1 MLAAVLFACLA
12 VLCQPSGASTQDRT
26 LVLNGPVDADVVAQ
40 RIDLMLDEDH
50 TLQVGD
56 VAGARAGDF
65 RPITTRV
72 ADVGYSDAVVWLRL
86 RLENETE
93 ATTDWR
99 LHFKE
104 NFKQVFHVYIDGG
117 DGEPVHALAQ
127 DLDSPFSTRPVA
139 YPEVVVP
146 MVLAPGD
153 RATVYVRF
161 WTEGSTNLPLAIETA
176 SSFNEISTRNAA
188 KQFIFYGMMIILIV
202 AAAMAWVVLGHPIF
216 PAYIAYAGSTLLYL
230 MHSDGVAFQYLWP
243 NFPAFNSYASVVA
256 GGSYA
261 VFGAVFARIFLNTPK
276 YHPIV
281 DTLLVAVIVVTAT
294 MMVSG
299 LFVDPRLIKKYLIL
313 VVLFAVGL
321 FTVAALLA
329 ARKRFKQ
336 VRFYV
341 FAWLGA
347 TVSAGLMT
355 VRHWFGVEVS
365 QEFQYDSMRVVMI
378 FDAVMMGLAIVD
390 RFNQLRQERQKALRL
405 SLEQAER
412 NLDMNTR
419 LRNLEARYELALET
433 SSKHQ
438 RLMENT
444 VHDIRQPLRAL
455 RLAVQGIMND
465 RKQMPG
471 TSYSDVYDS
480 FDYLESLVAG
490 HLEDRGS
497 GVREETV
504 ADMKLGEILGS
515 VYEMFLPDAKAK
527 GLSFR
532 YVPTSVAVRIQP
544 LAIMRIFSNLVS
556 NAIKYTPSGKVLLG
570 VRRRGDTVRI
580 ELHDTGPGLTPEEFE
595 TACGRGARLASALT
609 VSDGEGYG
617 LAIVVELARRHGY
630 GLELLNRTG
639 SGTSVGLT
647 IPLAAGKGEMPYS
660 NP

>member
-1 MLAAVLFACLA
+1 
-12 VLCQPSGASTQDRT
+12 
-26 LVLNGPVDADVVAQ
+26 
-40 RIDLMLDEDH
+40 
-50 TLQVGD
+50 
-56 VAGARAGDF
+56 
-65 RPITTRV
+65 V

-86 RLENETE
+86 RLENATET
-93 ATTDWR
+93 TTDWR

-104 NFKQVFHVYIDGG
+104 NFKQVFHVYIVGG
-117 DGEPVHALAQ
+117 DGEPIHALAQ
-127 DLDSPFSTRPVA
+127 DFDSPFSTRPIS

-146 MVLAPGD
+146 MALAPGD
-153 RATVYVRF
+153 KATVYVRF

-176 SSFNEISTRNAA
+176 SSFNELSTRNAA

-202 AAAMAWVVLGHPIF
+202 AAAMAWVVLGHQIF

-281 DTLLVAVIVVTAT
+281 DKLLVAVIAVTA
-294 MMVSG
+294 MMMAAG
-299 LFVDPRLIKKYLIL
+299 LFVETRLIKKYLIL

-329 ARKRFKQ
+329 ARQRFKQ

-390 RFNQLRQERQKALRL
+390 RFNQLRQERQKALSL

-465 RKQMPG
+465 RKQISG

-490 HLEDRGS
+490 YLEDPGS
-497 GVREETV
+497 GVPEETV

-515 VYEMFLPDAKAK
+515 VCEMFLPDAKAK

-556 NAIKYTPSGKVLLG
+556 NGIKYTPSGKVLLG

-595 TACGRGARLASALT
+595 TACGRGARLVSALT

-630 GLELLNRTG
+630 GLELLNRTA

-647 IPLAAGKGEMPYS
+647 IPLAAGEGEMPYS

>member
-1 MLAAVLFACLA
+1 MG
-12 VLCQPSGASTQDRT
+12 VLCQPSGAHAQDRT
-26 LVLNGPVDADVVAQ
+26 LVLDGPVDADTVA
-40 RIDLMLDEDH
+40 RSIDLLLDEDH
-50 TLQVGD
+50 TLHVGD
-56 VAGARAGDF
+56 AAGARASDF

-72 ADVGYSDAVVWLRL
+72 ADLGYSDAVVWLRL
-86 RLENETE
+86 RLENATET
-93 ATTDWR
+93 TTDWR
-99 LHFKE
+99 LYFKE
-104 NFKQVFHVYIDGG
+104 NFKQIFHVYILGADGV
-117 DGEPVHALAQ
+117 PIHALAQ
-127 DLDSPFSTRPVA
+127 DIDSPFTTRPIA

-146 MVLAPGD
+146 MMLAPGN

-202 AAAMAWVVLGHPIF
+202 AALMAWAVLGHPIF
-216 PAYIAYAGSTLLYL
+216 PAYIAYAGATLLYL

-243 NFPAFNSYASVVA
+243 DFPAFNSYASVVT

-281 DTLLVAVIVVTAT
+281 DKLLITVIVVTAT
-294 MMVSG
+294 MMAGG
-299 LFVDPRLIKKYLIL
+299 LFGDPRFIKKSLIL

-321 FTVAALLA
+321 FCVAALLA
-329 ARKRFKQ
+329 ARHRFKQ

-347 TVSAGLMT
+347 TISAALMMA
-355 VRHWFGVEVS
+355 RHWFGVEVS
-365 QEFQYDSMRVVMI
+365 QEFQYDSMRVVML
-378 FDAVMMGLAIVD
+378 FDAVMLGLAIVD

-465 RKQMPG
+465 RKQMSG

-490 HLEDRGS
+490 HLEDQGS
-497 GVREETV
+497 DGPEETV

-527 GLSFR
+527 GLLFQ

-556 NAIKYTPSGKVLLG
+556 NSIKYTPSGKVLLG

-630 GLELLNRTG
+630 ALELLNRTG

-647 IPLAAGKGEMPYS
+647 IPLAAGEGEMPYS

>member
-1 MLAAVLFACLA
+1 M
-12 VLCQPSGASTQDRT
+12 LCQPSGAYAQDRT
-26 LVLNGPVDADVVAQ
+26 LVLDGPVSADTVA
-40 RIDLMLDEDH
+40 RSIDLMLDEDH

-56 VAGARAGDF
+56 ASGARAGDF
-65 RPITTRV
+65 NPITTRV

-86 RLENETE
+86 RLENATET
-93 ATTDWR
+93 TTDWR

-127 DLDSPFSTRPVA
+127 DLDSPFSTRPIS

-146 MVLAPGD
+146 MALAPGD

-281 DTLLVAVIVVTAT
+281 DKLLVAVIVVTAT

-299 LFVDPRLIKKYLIL
+299 LFVEPRLIKKYLIL

-329 ARKRFKQ
+329 ARQRFKQ

-465 RKQMPG
+465 RKQMSG

-497 GVREETV
+497 DVPEETV

-556 NAIKYTPSGKVLLG
+556 NGIKYTPSGKVLLG
-570 VRRRGDTVRI
+570 VRRSGDTVRI

-595 TACGRGARLASALT
+595 TGCGRGARLASALT

-647 IPLAAGKGEMPYS
+647 IPLAAGEGEMPYS